1 MKKKL
6 LLFYFFLIFSS
17 LTYTVHSQSRPV
29 ATHIKAQLSENQKI
43 IIQWAFPHH
52 TEPKITAVNLYR
64 DTKPVSSW
72 KQLSELKP
80 IATLSPETTV
90 FTDTPET
97 AKEYYYAVTGKT
109 ENEEYS
115 ILIPA
120 LNYTIDGVQVRP
132 TEINIKQKKIESEQ
146 SKRMHA
152 KDEIREIPL
161 PNLDFLSSEK
171 ETPLKFS
178 DKAIKTAEE
187 ISRKY
192 TANDVK
198 QIRELYFFEE
208 DMISQPSGDEYT
220 LFTTLRA
227 TLVQRKYQDAI
238 NELKGF
244 LSIRRNENVT
254 YRANFYLGEA
264 YYAVQDYQ
272 NALYCFLAAQEKYPE
287 LSKKWIESSLD
298 LMQLDL

>member
-1 MKKKL
+1 MKKKTL
-6 LLFYFFLIFSS
+6 LSYFFLVFSS
-17 LTYTVHSQSRPV
+17 LTSVHSQSRPV
-29 ATHIKAQLSENQKI
+29 ATRIKALTSDNQKI

-52 TEPKITAVNLYR
+52 TEPKITSVNLYR
-64 DTKPVSSW
+64 DTKPISSW

-80 IATLSPETTV
+80 IATLAPETTV

-97 AKEYYYAVTGKT
+97 AKEYYYAVTGMT
-109 ENEEYS
+109 ESEEYS

-120 LNYTIDGVQVRP
+120 LNYTIDGAQLRP
-132 TEINIKQKKIESEQ
+132 TEITVKLKKVEPEQ

-171 ETPLKFS
+171 ENPLKFS

-192 TANDVK
+192 IGNDVK

-227 TLVQRKYQDAI
+227 TLVQRKYQAAI
-238 NELKGF
+238 NELNGF
-244 LSIRRNENVT
+244 LSIRRDENVT

-264 YYAVQDYQ
+264 YYAMQDYQ
-272 NALYCFLAAQEKYPE
+272 NALYCFLEAQEKYPE

-298 LMQLDL
+298 LMELDS